1 MAMQLNGYLTKHE
14 LAFEGRYEK
23 GAVSAKAGY
32 GGAKAPLNPLNT
44 NDYYKYR
51 QNDNISHFICRLA
64 YCRNEELRKWFLT
77 QETRLFQIRLSATE
91 IDQ

>member
-1 MAMQLNGYLTKHE
+1 MNKYLAEHGLAYEGKYHSFNGKMELKQGPSSETNAMRH
-14 LAFEGRYEK
+14 
-23 GAVSAKAGY
+23 
-32 GGAKAPLNPLNT
+32 
-44 NDYYKYR
+44 
-51 QNDNISHFICRLA
+51 NDNISHFICRLA